1 MSWHDGDRRSDGDS
15 PSTLDRLS
23 SRLDTARTGTARL
36 IPNPVRWVRSQGF
49 PYTSAPTPH
58 GVEPAAEVYD
68 LGDNY
73 DTEWA
78 RSPAARLSRITALET
93 VGRAVTATMCL
104 PSVHNRDRLDDLS
117 GPVIFVANHHSH
129 FDTPL
134 LLTSIPRPWRHE
146 IVVAAAADYF
156 FDTRFKAAL
165 AGWAYGAVPME
176 RKKVSRTSADRAA
189 SLLQT
194 GWSLLVFPEGGRSP
208 DGWGQPHKGGAA
220 YLATKLGLPV
230 VPIHIDGTGRVLPK
244 GRNIPR
250 PERVTINFGDPITP
264 TDGIDAR
271 TFVSVLEREIERL
284 ADETSTDWWSAKVN
298 ATRGSTTSLA
308 GPDFDSWRRD
318 WLSPERQP
326 KRRVRRPW
334 PNRDSS

>member
-1 MSWHDGDRRSDGDS
+1 MSSDDDLVAGRDT
-15 PSTLDRLS
+15 PALVDRLTA
-23 SRLDTARTGTARL
+23 RIDAARTGTRKL
-36 IPNPVRWVRSQGF
+36 VPNPVRWARAQGF
-49 PYTSAPTPH
+49 PYTAAPVPH
-58 GVEPAAEVYD
+58 GVEPPAEIDD

-78 RSPAARLSRITALET
+78 RTPAARLSRIAALET
-93 VGRAVTATMCL
+93 IGRLVTSTMCR
-104 PSVHNRDRLDDLS
+104 PRVDNVDRLDSLE

-146 IVVAAAADYF
+146 LVVAAAADYF
-156 FDTRFKAAL
+156 FDTHLKAAL

-189 SLLQT
+189 SLLDA

-220 YLATKLGLPV
+220 YLATKLSLPV

-244 GRNIPR
+244 GSRMPR
-250 PERVTINFGDPITP
+250 PERVTINFGDPLVP
-264 TDGIDAR
+264 GEGVDAR
-271 TFVSVLEREIERL
+271 SFVSVLEGAVEHL
-284 ADETSTDWWSAKVN
+284 ADETATDWWNAKVN
-298 ATRGSTTSLA
+298 ATRGSTSSLA
-308 GPDFDSWRRD
+308 GPDLDSWRRD
-318 WLSPERQP
+318 WSSPGRRP
-326 KRRVRRPW
+326 TRRVRRRW
-334 PNRDSS
+334 PIRDSS